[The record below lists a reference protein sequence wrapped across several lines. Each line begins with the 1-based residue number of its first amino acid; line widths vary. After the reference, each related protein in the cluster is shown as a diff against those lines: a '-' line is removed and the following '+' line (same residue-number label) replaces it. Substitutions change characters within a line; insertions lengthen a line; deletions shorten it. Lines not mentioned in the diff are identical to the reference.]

1 MIRQILH
8 RLDAFGKAVGSIEFG
23 VVLESLAGIN
33 IRPFAKHFLQRLQH
47 EVANFARH
55 GGLGFGS
62 GAFFSGGNG
71 CCTLPPTGW
80 PTGGFPYTGSAVA
93 QVLERASWSAISTPS
108 VRAAV

>member
-1 MIRQILH
+1 MMIRQILH

-55 GGLGFGS
+55 GGLGFRIGS
-62 GAFFSGGNG
+62 VFLWRKRLLHAAADGLADGRF
-71 CCTLPPTGW
+71 PPTPGLRW
-80 PTGGFPYTGSAVA
+80 LRCSNAPAGPPSAR
-93 QVLERASWSAISTPS
+93 LP
-108 VRAAV
+108 